1 MKETLTGA
9 WRLLS
14 IAWRVD
20 WRKTVTAVV
29 LMMAGAVAAPLLAA
43 FLGLMTDA
51 VVDGR
56 TGDAGGY
63 GVVVAVLAVVT
74 LSFGNFAHVA
84 YFELAELAELH
95 FVEELM
101 TLSNGYEGI
110 EHHERPDYADLVT
123 VLQPE
128 SRRFPNALQALFSTF
143 GLLLAVVFTAVLL
156 ARLNP
161 LLLLLPL
168 AAVPPLIAGRKAEAI
183 TDRARTD
190 TAQPTRIALNLFRL
204 ASSARFAGEL
214 RVFRMSDE
222 LRRRHAELW
231 ETTSRGLW
239 HANTRAALVRA
250 AGQTVFGLAYMGA
263 MILVIRE
270 AIAGHHG
277 VGDVVLVISLATQVN
292 RQVASAVNLL
302 GDLQRMAGTLRRMDT
317 MRGLVTTAAATAPA
331 QRPSAETAPGA
342 GRQTPPETFTRGI
355 ELEGVDFAY
364 PGTDTPVLTDVS
376 LTLPAGSTVAV
387 IGENGAGKST
397 LVKLLCGLYRPSR
410 GRVLLDGTDLRQLPA
425 EQWRERIA
433 AGFQDFVRYELPA
446 RSTVGLG
453 DLPRIDDDTSV
464 RAALEKAHATDL
476 IGQLADGLDTQL
488 GTSYTEGAEL
498 SGGQWQKLALG
509 RALMRETPLLL
520 VLDEPTSA
528 LDPEAEHHL
537 FERYA
542 AQARTL
548 GASTGA
554 ITLLVS
560 HRFSTVRM
568 ADLIVVVRD
577 GRIVETGDHTALMKA
592 GGLYAELFELQAL
605 AYK

>member
-1 MKETLTGA
+1 MKETLSGT

-14 IAWRVD
+14 IAWKVD
-20 WRKTVTAVV
+20 WRKTVTATV

-51 VVDGR
+51 VVQGR
-56 TGDAGGY
+56 GGTAGGY
-63 GVVVAVLAVVT
+63 GIVVAILAVVT

-84 YFELAELAELH
+84 YFELAELAEQH
-95 FVEELM
+95 FVEDLI
-101 TLSNGYEGI
+101 TLSNGSEGI
-110 EHHERPDYADLVT
+110 EHHERSDYADLVT

-128 SRRFPNALQALFSTF
+128 SRRFPNAFQALFSLF
-143 GLLLAVVFTAVLL
+143 GLILAVVFTAVLL

-168 AAVPPLIAGRKAEAI
+168 AAVPPLIAGRKAEAV
-183 TDRARTD
+183 TDRARTA
-190 TAQPTRIALNLFRL
+190 TAEPTRIALNLFRL
-204 ASSARFAGEL
+204 SANARFAGEL

-231 ETTSRGLW
+231 DTTSRGLW
-239 HANTRAALVRA
+239 RANTRAAAVRA
-250 AGQTVFGLAYMGA
+250 GGQTVFGLAYMGA

-270 AIAGHHG
+270 AISGRHG

-302 GDLQRMAGTLRRMDT
+302 GDLQRMTGTLRRMDT
-317 MRGLVTTAAATAPA
+317 MRDVVTRADAPA
-331 QRPSAETAPGA
+331 A
-342 GRQTPPETFTRGI
+342 RQAPPERFTRGI
-355 ELEGVDFAY
+355 RLDDVDFAY
-364 PGTDTPVLTDVS
+364 PGTDAPALSGVS
-376 LTLPAGSTVAV
+376 LALPAGSTVAV

-397 LVKLLCGLYRPSR
+397 LVKLLCGLYRPTR
-410 GRVLLDGTDLRQLPA
+410 GRILLDGTDLRDLPT
-425 EQWRERIA
+425 EEWRERIA
-433 AGFQDFVRYELPA
+433 AGFQDFVRFELPA
-446 RSTVGLG
+446 RHTVGVG
-453 DLPRIDDDTSV
+453 DLPRLDDDAAV
-464 RAALEKAHATDL
+464 REALEKAHATDVV
-476 IGQLADGLDTQL
+476 GQLSDGLDTQL
-488 GTSYTEGAEL
+488 GTSWTEGAEL

-509 RALMRETPLLL
+509 RALMREAPLLL

-542 AQARTL
+542 TQARTL

-577 GRIVETGDHTALMKA
+577 GRVVETGDHATLMKA
-592 GGLYAELFELQAL
+592 DGLYAELFELQAL